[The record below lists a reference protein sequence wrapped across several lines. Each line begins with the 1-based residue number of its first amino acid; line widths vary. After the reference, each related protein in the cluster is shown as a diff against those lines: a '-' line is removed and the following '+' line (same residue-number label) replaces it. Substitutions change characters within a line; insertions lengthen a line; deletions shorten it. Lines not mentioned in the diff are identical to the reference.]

1 MVGNMA
7 KDRTTEEPVVL
18 WTPWGM
24 ERTWRPG
31 ERFAALRR
39 LALRLRSVRKPIR
52 AGQKPPLN

>member
-1 MVGNMA
+1 MA
-7 KDRTTEEPVVL
+7 KDKAVDEPVVL

-39 LALRLRSVRKPIR
+39 LALRLKSVPKPSGSR
-52 AGQKPPLN
+52 NRTPLN

>member
-1 MVGNMA
+1 MA
-7 KDRTTEEPVVL
+7 KDKATEEPVVL

-39 LALRLRSVRKPIR
+39 LALRLKSVRKP
-52 AGQKPPLN
+52 AGARRRPSLN